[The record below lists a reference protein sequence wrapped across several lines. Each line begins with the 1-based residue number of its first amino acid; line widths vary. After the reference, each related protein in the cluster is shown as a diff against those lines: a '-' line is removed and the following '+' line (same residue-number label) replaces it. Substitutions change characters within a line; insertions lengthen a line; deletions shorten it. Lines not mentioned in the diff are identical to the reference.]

1 MSEPE
6 SAPDQPSDVAGYRI
20 ERVLGTG
27 GMGVVYLARNPVL
40 PRWEALKV
48 LSGDLADIPTASERF
63 LQEAL
68 TTSTLNHP
76 NIVKIFSRGETEH
89 GQPWIAM
96 EYVEGTDA
104 ETALRQGAM
113 TPPRAVH
120 IITEVAHA
128 LDYAHQHG
136 VVHQDIKPANFLL
149 GRRTG
154 AEQERVVLA
163 DFGAAVTVTET
174 LEREPAGALVASF
187 AYTSPEVITG
197 AGTVDGR
204 ADVYSLG
211 CTLFRLLTGSVPF
224 PDRSTAAAIAHAHL
238 EQVPPRPSQ
247 LLPWA
252 SPELDEVVATALAK
266 RPDDRYATAGEF
278 AAAAAYALRAPRRPT
293 LAPTSAPPPPR
304 VSVTPVESR
313 GWSGRSKRWA
323 VATGTAA
330 AVLIAGVLAW
340 LLVPNHGDRRA
351 AVAPTTTTPAPP
363 PSLPMAVL
371 PSGYPPRVCVPT
383 EPTDTATV
391 AVMTC
396 GPNQDP
402 AGPVS
407 GVYTKARD
415 PQALQAA
422 LAHVVGTATTVVCPG
437 NIQSPGAWRK
447 VAMPDVVQGTL
458 FCGIRDGRPLL
469 AWTLD
474 SERLLAV
481 VESSSLDA
489 AGLGDLYAWWSSHS

>member
-1 MSEPE
+1 MSEPD
-6 SAPDQPSDVAGYRI
+6 SAPDQPAEVGGYRI

-48 LSGDLADIPTASERF
+48 LSGELADIPSAGERF

-89 GQPWIAM
+89 GRPWIAM

-128 LDYAHQHG
+128 LDYAHLHG

-149 GRRTG
+149 GARAG

-197 AGTVDGR
+197 SGTVDGR

-224 PDRSTAAAIAHAHL
+224 PGRSTAAAIAHAHL

-252 SPELDEVVATALAK
+252 SAELDEVIATALAK
-266 RPDDRYATAGEF
+266 RPGDRYATAGEF
-278 AAAAAYALRAPRRPT
+278 AAAAAHALRAPRRPP
-293 LAPTSAPPPPR
+293 LAPTSTPPPPR

-313 GWSGRSKRWA
+313 GRSNRSKRWA
-323 VATGTAA
+323 LAAGAAA

-340 LLVPNHGDRRA
+340 LLVPSHDDRAA
-351 AVAPTTTTPAPP
+351 AVAPTTTPALP
-363 PSLPMAVL
+363 PSLPMAML

-383 EPTDTATV
+383 EPTDATTV

-396 GPNQDP
+396 GANQDP
-402 AGPVS
+402 GVRHRGSTPRRATRNPCRPRWPTSS
-407 GVYTKARD
+407 GRRPQWSVLATSSRRFSARQACRRRLGKCVDDDGGRGREVGGARD
-415 PQALQAA
+415 
-422 LAHVVGTATTVVCPG
+422 G
-437 NIQSPGAWRK
+437 
-447 VAMPDVVQGTL
+447 
-458 FCGIRDGRPLL
+458 
-469 AWTLD
+469 
-474 SERLLAV
+474 
-481 VESSSLDA
+481 
-489 AGLGDLYAWWSSHS
+489 